1 MADRLKQIYNAK
13 DRISFILTVDS
24 HGLYSTIT
32 TLHEGA
38 DYRLRPTVSRL
49 RDSFENGEIDH
60 MQWIAGTKNLADA
73 LTKRNLSMFRQLN
86 EVMKEGLMKAER
98 FEHAKRVSFNEN

>member
-1 MADRLKQIYNAK
+1 MADRLKAIYAAEK
-13 DRISFILTVDS
+13 FAFIFTVDS
-24 HGLYSTIT
+24 RGLYSTIT

-73 LTKRNLSMFRQLN
+73 LTKRNFSMFRQLN
-86 EVMKEGLMKAER
+86 EVMKEGLMKAEL